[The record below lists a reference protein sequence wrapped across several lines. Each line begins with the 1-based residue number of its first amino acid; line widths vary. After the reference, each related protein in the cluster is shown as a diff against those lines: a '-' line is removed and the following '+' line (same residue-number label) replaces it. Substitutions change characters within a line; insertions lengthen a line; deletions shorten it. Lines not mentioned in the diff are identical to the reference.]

1 MNTLSRVENSMRG
14 LVRSAAQSASATAR
28 KVKKTEAAGH
38 SDEPRTND
46 SSGSELKAKTISQYS
61 DQQKP
66 SNPSKRT
73 RPEAFQTYSA
83 SAPRRLNDIVHAP
96 PTLKTLPR
104 KAKVTQGVSV
114 DHAVG
119 KESTQK
125 RSLREGVLSMAQKAM
140 LEEERERAIRLYRE
154 MKKR

>member
-104 KAKVTQGVSV
+104 KAKVTQ
-114 DHAVG
+114 
-119 KESTQK
+119 ESTQK